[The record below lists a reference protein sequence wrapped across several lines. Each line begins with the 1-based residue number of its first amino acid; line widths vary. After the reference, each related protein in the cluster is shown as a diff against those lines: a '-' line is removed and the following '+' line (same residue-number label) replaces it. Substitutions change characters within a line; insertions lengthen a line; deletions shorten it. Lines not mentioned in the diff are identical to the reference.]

1 MQSFILDTREQL
13 EAFWEFV
20 SSNEND
26 IDVVSFDLETDS
38 VVEIKANIYGI
49 GIAFQEEEGFYIPV
63 RAKDGSYFFDEHTA
77 QSSIGRVTKLLKSK
91 KVVGHNVI
99 YDSLVWYHSTGERIY
114 DNIHADTILMK
125 HMIDEE
131 PPFGLK
137 EVAVKYLGPWAD
149 KAQEA
154 LYANIKANGGTTT
167 KTNLQMFKADTNILG
182 EYACFLPKSSRIT
195 MSDGTS
201 KFIEDVSVGDRV
213 ITHTGKSQRVYRAF
227 KKQYKG
233 KIYNLE
239 VENGRSVYNATSEH
253 PFLTLNQD
261 TLKYEWKKVEDIKVN
276 DLLVRGELEKSSTE
290 ELECEEFWWL
300 LGFYQAEGHISN
312 RNGKYLYTVFSI
324 HQKEEASLLE
334 VLRKLGYKGSVCRDK
349 RGLGC
354 QVTVCDTALAKK
366 ILSYTGGIFKCYE
379 KRVNEEALRHLNSN
393 PKAAINFIAGFM
405 DGDGCIRQLKNRS
418 SSFQYKVETTS
429 PHLVSTLDILSASLK
444 LNCSS
449 QVRLKSY
456 KGRRDRYAVTFFSS
470 AAEEVSK
477 YSRLGKNIKT
487 DAHRESYKKFVRV
500 KAISVS
506 EYSGTV
512 HNISVE
518 VDNSYI
524 SNGLV
529 SHNCHDVMLT
539 YKLYTLFSKDL
550 VEQGLDSLFYKE
562 EVMPLYREVTI
573 PMKEIGIGVD
583 TGLLSSMLEQA
594 THDESA
600 LEVEILNDISPLTLE
615 FEAELLNEEFPVK
628 RTGNFPK
635 RYAATIGLELTSTAK
650 KVIENLPV
658 DTDEQVN
665 FKQWMLGEVA
675 ELTGPIRDTQLK
687 MLQDKHDRRT
697 PFNLGSKAHLKW
709 LFFDRLDLDPLSTT
723 ETGLPQVDDAFLDS
737 VAKDYTWVSKLRD
750 LNTILKMKSTYIQGI
765 LDRQVDGSL
774 YTSFLQFGT
783 TSGRFASRNPNL
795 QNCPAPQNTGSV
807 VDKYVNCV
815 RDSIISRPGYKLIG
829 ADFSSLEPHIAAYVS
844 GDPDLIDIFVTGKD
858 FYSAIAVKQFNL
870 THLSA
875 YKEDSNY
882 LGKVDKATRD
892 KTKTYSLAAFY
903 GASAYRIADVLGCDV
918 EEADELLEGYLSA
931 FPGIRN
937 FINRSHFDACNKG
950 YVTTIF
956 GRVRHLPEA
965 KEIFQAYGHSILDS
979 KWARS
984 KGLSD
989 TRKKFKNLLNNAVN
1003 FQIQGTA
1010 GHVMNRA
1017 MLLTKRLFADNN
1029 INGTVVM
1036 TIHDEQIIE
1045 VREDQAEIAAGL
1057 VRQAME
1063 TAVTL
1068 DPIKLKATPII
1079 GNSYGECK

>member
-26 IDVVSFDLETDS
+26 IDVISFDLETDS

-63 RAKDGSYFFDEHTA
+63 RAKDGSYFFDEYTA
-77 QSSIGRVTKLLKSK
+77 QSSIRRVTKLLKSK
-91 KVVGHNVI
+91 KVIGHNVI
-99 YDSLVWYHSTGERIY
+99 YDSLVWYHSTGESIY

-125 HMIDEE
+125 HMINEE

-167 KTNLQMFKADTNILG
+167 KNNLQMFKADTNILG
-182 EYACFLPKSSRIT
+182 EYCCW
-195 MSDGTS
+195 
-201 KFIEDVSVGDRV
+201 
-213 ITHTGKSQRVYRAF
+213 
-227 KKQYKG
+227 
-233 KIYNLE
+233 
-239 VENGRSVYNATSEH
+239 
-253 PFLTLNQD
+253 D
-261 TLKYEWKKVEDIKVN
+261 T
-276 DLLVRGELEKSSTE
+276 
-290 ELECEEFWWL
+290 
-300 LGFYQAEGHISN
+300 
-312 RNGKYLYTVFSI
+312 
-324 HQKEEASLLE
+324 
-334 VLRKLGYKGSVCRDK
+334 
-349 RGLGC
+349 
-354 QVTVCDTALAKK
+354 
-366 ILSYTGGIFKCYE
+366 
-379 KRVNEEALRHLNSN
+379 
-393 PKAAINFIAGFM
+393 
-405 DGDGCIRQLKNRS
+405 
-418 SSFQYKVETTS
+418 
-429 PHLVSTLDILSASLK
+429 
-444 LNCSS
+444 
-449 QVRLKSY
+449 
-456 KGRRDRYAVTFFSS
+456 
-470 AAEEVSK
+470 
-477 YSRLGKNIKT
+477 
-487 DAHRESYKKFVRV
+487 
-500 KAISVS
+500 
-506 EYSGTV
+506 
-512 HNISVE
+512 
-518 VDNSYI
+518 
-524 SNGLV
+524 
-529 SHNCHDVMLT
+529 MLT
-539 YKLYTLFSKDL
+539 YKLYTLFSEDL
-550 VEQGLDSLFYKE
+550 AQQGLEKLFYEE

-573 PMKEIGIGVD
+573 PMKEKGIGVD
-583 TGLLSSMLEQA
+583 TELLTSMLEQA

-600 LEVEILNDISPLTLE
+600 LEAEILKDISPLTLE
-615 FEAELLNEEFPVK
+615 FEIELLNEEFPVK

-675 ELTGPIRDTQLK
+675 ELTGPVHDTQLK

-737 VAKDYTWVSKLRD
+737 VAKDYSWVSKLRD

-875 YKEDSNY
+875 YKEDPNY

-918 EEADELLEGYLSA
+918 EEADELLEGYLST

-965 KEIFQAYGHSILDS
+965 KEIFQAYGHSVLDS

-1003 FQIQGTA
+1003 FQIQGAA

-1017 MLLTKRLFADNN
+1017 MLLTKRLFAENN
-1029 INGTVVM
+1029 IDGVVVM

>member
-63 RAKDGSYFFDEHTA
+63 RAKDGSYFFDEGTA
-77 QSSIGRVTKLLKSK
+77 QSSIRRVTKLLKSK
-91 KVVGHNVI
+91 KIIGHNVI

-125 HMIDEE
+125 HMIEEE

-149 KAQEA
+149 KAQET

-167 KTNLQMFKADTNILG
+167 KDNLQMFKADTQVLG
-182 EYACFLPKSSRIT
+182 EYSC
-195 MSDGTS
+195 
-201 KFIEDVSVGDRV
+201 
-213 ITHTGKSQRVYRAF
+213 
-227 KKQYKG
+227 
-233 KIYNLE
+233 
-239 VENGRSVYNATSEH
+239 
-253 PFLTLNQD
+253 
-261 TLKYEWKKVEDIKVN
+261 W
-276 DLLVRGELEKSSTE
+276 
-290 ELECEEFWWL
+290 
-300 LGFYQAEGHISN
+300 
-312 RNGKYLYTVFSI
+312 
-324 HQKEEASLLE
+324 
-334 VLRKLGYKGSVCRDK
+334 
-349 RGLGC
+349 
-354 QVTVCDTALAKK
+354 
-366 ILSYTGGIFKCYE
+366 
-379 KRVNEEALRHLNSN
+379 
-393 PKAAINFIAGFM
+393 
-405 DGDGCIRQLKNRS
+405 
-418 SSFQYKVETTS
+418 
-429 PHLVSTLDILSASLK
+429 
-444 LNCSS
+444 
-449 QVRLKSY
+449 
-456 KGRRDRYAVTFFSS
+456 
-470 AAEEVSK
+470 
-477 YSRLGKNIKT
+477 
-487 DAHRESYKKFVRV
+487 
-500 KAISVS
+500 
-506 EYSGTV
+506 
-512 HNISVE
+512 
-518 VDNSYI
+518 
-524 SNGLV
+524 
-529 SHNCHDVMLT
+529 DVMLT
-539 YKLYTLFSKDL
+539 YKLYSLFSKDL
-550 VEQGLDSLFYKE
+550 AEQGLENLFYKE
-562 EVMPLYREVTI
+562 EVMSLYKEVTI
-573 PMKEIGIGVD
+573 PMKEKGIGVD
-583 TGLLSSMLEQA
+583 TDLLSSMLAQA
-594 THDESA
+594 TKDEAA
-600 LEVEILNDISPLTLE
+600 LESQILQDISPLTKE
-615 FEAELLNEEFPVK
+615 FELELLNTEFPVK

-635 RYAATIGLELTSTAK
+635 KYASYIGLELNSTAK

-658 DTDEQVN
+658 DTDEQIN
-665 FKQWMLGEVA
+665 FKQWMLSEVA
-675 ELTGPIRDTQLK
+675 ELTGPVYEAQLK
-687 MLQDKHDRRT
+687 MLQDKHDRLT
-697 PFNLGSKAHLKW
+697 PFNLGSKTHLKW

-723 ETGLPQVDDAFLDS
+723 ETGLPQVDDTFLDS
-737 VAKDYTWVSKLRD
+737 VAKDYTWVTKLRD

-875 YKEDSNY
+875 YKEDENY
-882 LGKVDKATRD
+882 LGKLDKATRD

-903 GASAYRIADVLGCDV
+903 GASGYRIADVLGCDV
-918 EEADELLEGYLSA
+918 EEANELLDGYLSA

-937 FINRSHFDACNKG
+937 FINKAHFDACNKG

-979 KWARS
+979 KWARA

-1017 MLLTKRLFADNN
+1017 MLLTKRLFTDNN
-1029 INGTVVM
+1029 IDGAVVM

-1045 VREDQAEIAAGL
+1045 VREDQAEQAAAL
-1057 VRQAME
+1057 VKLAME
-1063 TAVTL
+1063 SAVTL